1 MKQLIFRKIVR
12 CVEMKDQEET
22 VEQKRERLRQQ
33 EMQRNPTGI
42 MNDSI
47 NSAYSGNLHELV
59 RSLGW
64 KGAGIL
70 LLVVVMALI
79 IVTFIL

>member
-33 EMQRNPTGI
+33 EMQPI
-42 MNDSI
+42 Q
-47 NSAYSGNLHELV
+47 LV
-59 RSLGW
+59 S
-64 KGAGIL
+64 
-70 LLVVVMALI
+70 
-79 IVTFIL
+79 

>member
-1 MKQLIFRKIVR
+1 
-12 CVEMKDQEET
+12 MKDQEET

-33 EMQRNPTGI
+33 EMKRNPTGI

-59 RSLGW
+59 RDLGW

-70 LLVVVMALI
+70 ILVVVMA
-79 IVTFIL
+79 FIFISIFF

>member
-1 MKQLIFRKIVR
+1 MCRDEKPRRNSGTK
-12 CVEMKDQEET
+12 
-22 VEQKRERLRQQ
+22 KRAVKTAGNAA
-33 EMQRNPTGI
+33 NPTGI

>member
-1 MKQLIFRKIVR
+1 
-12 CVEMKDQEET
+12 MKDQEET

-33 EMQRNPTGI
+33 EMKRNPTGI

-59 RSLGW
+59 RGLGW

-79 IVTFIL
+79 IVTFIF

>member
-1 MKQLIFRKIVR
+1 
-12 CVEMKDQEET
+12 MKDQEET